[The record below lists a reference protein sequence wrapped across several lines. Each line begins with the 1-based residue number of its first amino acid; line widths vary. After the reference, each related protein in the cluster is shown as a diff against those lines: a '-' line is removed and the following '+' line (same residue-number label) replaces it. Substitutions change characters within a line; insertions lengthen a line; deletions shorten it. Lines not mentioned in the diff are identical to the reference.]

1 MLEGRFKAV
10 RGGEAAV
17 APVRSRVYA
26 SGEMAGC
33 IREFAWE
40 GTPLGAMEGWP
51 DALVGVVNLILE
63 THFPTVLLWGPELTV
78 MYNDAYMPFMAEK
91 HPALLGQPGQVC
103 WPEAWH
109 IIGPKLEATFAR
121 GESFYLENQLIP
133 VVRQGELKDVY
144 WTYGYSPIRDAA
156 GMVCGVMAIAQDVTE
171 KLTAERERDAIA
183 ASLTHVLESTTDGL
197 AMLDTGWRY
206 TYMNERGAGMVGM
219 RPADLMGKVVWE
231 LFPEA
236 AEGEFGKEYR
246 LAVET
251 GKPRH
256 FDAVLPGAAKVWL
269 ECHCYPTE
277 QGLSVYF
284 RDVTEQKVTEKA
296 LRTSESRFRNLFESD
311 LMGIG
316 IPTTA
321 GEMRESN
328 DALLRLTGY
337 TREDQNAG
345 RVRWDLMTPPE
356 YAEIDAEHI
365 KEAIER
371 GSCSPY
377 EKEYIRKDG
386 TRVPILCGYALVEG
400 AGDEFIGFALD
411 LSSQKQAEV
420 ELREREERFR
430 VLAESLPPI
439 IFMTNKFGENIY
451 CNRRYPDYVGMDEA
465 ETMGFGWRQ
474 FIHPEDIERTD
485 ATWKRSFETG
495 ETYVDQFRLR
505 RKDGMYRHFLSRA
518 IAVKNDAGEVE
529 QWIGSATDVHDQKL
543 AEDALRKSEKL
554 ATAGRLAA
562 SIAHEINNPL
572 EGVTNS
578 LYLAMQDP
586 TLRGET
592 LGYLKTAE
600 QELMR
605 VSHITTQ
612 TLRFHRQSKSPRRV
626 DVCDIVDSVLALF
639 KGRLMSRNIVV
650 REECV
655 RGAFATCLG
664 DEIRQ
669 VVANLVSNALDA
681 TEKGVLRIRV
691 RATRSFTRGE
701 WVEGVKLAVADT
713 GHGIPAGAVDH
724 IFEPFVTTKE
734 ATGVGLGLWVSQ
746 EIVVKHGGW
755 IRVRSQSGGTAFEV
769 FLPGEAV
776 GAGTNGGS

>member
-1 MLEGRFKAV
+1 
-10 RGGEAAV
+10 
-17 APVRSRVYA
+17 
-26 SGEMAGC
+26 
-33 IREFAWE
+33 
-40 GTPLGAMEGWP
+40 MEGWP
-51 DALVGVVNLILE
+51 EALVGAVNLVLE

-78 MYNDAYMPFMAEK
+78 IYNDGYMPFMAEK
-91 HPALLGQPGQVC
+91 HPALLGQPAQRC

-109 IIGPKLEATFAR
+109 IIGPKLEGTFAR
-121 GESFYLENQLIP
+121 GERLYLENQLIP
-133 VVRQGELKDVY
+133 VVRQGELKDVW
-144 WTYGYSPIRDAA
+144 WTYGYSPVRDAA
-156 GMVCGVMAIAQDVTE
+156 GRIGGVMAIAIDVTE
-171 KLTAERERDAIA
+171 KLTAERERDATA
-183 ASLTHVLESTTDGL
+183 ASLQHVLESTTDGL
-197 AMLDTGWRY
+197 ATLDNEWRY
-206 TYMNERGAGMVGM
+206 TYMNEQGARMVGM
-219 RPADLMGKVVWE
+219 RPGDLMGKVVWE

-236 AEGEFGKEYR
+236 AEGEFGREYR

-256 FDAVLPGAAKVWL
+256 FDAVLPGTANVWL

-284 RDVTEQKVTEKA
+284 RDVTEEKITERA
-296 LRTSESRFRNLFESD
+296 LRKSESRFRQLFESD
-311 LMGIG
+311 LLGIG
-316 IPTTA
+316 IPDRL
-321 GEMRESN
+321 GGIRESN

-337 TREDQNAG
+337 TREDQDAG

-356 YAEIDAEHI
+356 YAEIDKAHIAE
-365 KEAIER
+365 AVER
-371 GSCSPY
+371 GSCTPY
-377 EKEYIRKDG
+377 EKEFIRKDG
-386 TRVPILCGYALVEG
+386 TRVPVLVGYALVRSAE
-400 AGDEFIGFALD
+400 DESVGFVMD
-411 LSSQKQAEV
+411 LSRQKQVEA

-451 CNRRYPDYVGMDEA
+451 CNRRYSDYVGTDAA

-474 FIHPEDIERTD
+474 FIHPDDIERTD
-485 ATWKRSFETG
+485 ATWKRCFETG

-518 IAVKNDAGEVE
+518 VAVKNDAGEVE
-529 QWIGSATDVHDQKL
+529 QWIGSATDIHDQKL

-586 TLRGET
+586 TLRGDT
-592 LGYLKTAE
+592 LGFLKTAE

-639 KGRLMSRNIVV
+639 KGRLMSRNITVK
-650 REECV
+650 EECV

-681 TEKGVLRIRV
+681 TEKGTLRVRV

-701 WVEGVKLAVADT
+701 WVDGVKLVVGDT
-713 GHGIPAGAVDH
+713 GHGIPAAVVDH
-724 IFEPFVTTKE
+724 IFEPFITTKE

-746 EIVVKHGGW
+746 EIVVKHRGW
-755 IRVRSQSGGTAFEV
+755 IRVRSQSAGTVFEV
-769 FLPGEAV
+769 FLPGDAAGAGAV
-776 GAGTNGGS
+776 G